1 LCPTPVAET
10 EFAGDSVFGYTH
22 SYLPD
27 DGEEKTQGRIVAGDV
42 DASCWPTCAV
52 SVEIDVDRII
62 PAPPVRF
69 GDSRRGVMKSEV

>member
-52 SVEIDVDRII
+52 SVETMSI
-62 PAPPVRF
+62 AS
-69 GDSRRGVMKSEV
+69 SRLRLSGLEIRAAA